1 MKGVSRGRRT
11 ALALLE
17 AVERGRRLDVAWEE
31 EARGLPDQDRGW
43 VHEAAFGTVRLRGRL
58 DHLLDLHLDRGIVS
72 LPSSL
77 LPVLRLGA
85 YQLLYMDGVPD
96 YAAVSQAVSQAR
108 EGHGRR
114 MGGLVNAVLRSL
126 AREGGEAHRFPSL
139 DDDPEGHLAT
149 WGSHPRWL
157 VRRWLERFGVSD
169 TRALVEANNRIPDL
183 YLRPLRDPVG
193 QALEALAEA
202 GIPADAGPP
211 GSGTVRLG
219 PGVDPREALERVPGI
234 IQDPGA
240 AWVVAWCGMV
250 EHLRLADLCAAPGGK
265 ALALAASGAR
275 VVASDPSVVRLR
287 RVADGAGRL
296 GLQVPLVV
304 ARGEAPPFGPTDVVL
319 VDAPCSG
326 TGTLRRHPDARWRLT
341 AEGVRELTLLQD
353 RILDGAASVVRTGGL
368 LVYSTC
374 TLEPEENEG
383 RIQAFLQR
391 HPGFIVEEGPSRDP
405 GPEVDGETPGAD
417 LPTKVRDGPW
427 LRVLPQRTGT
437 DGSFA
442 ARLRRR
448 R

>member
-11 ALALLE
+11 AVALLE

-31 EARGLPDQDRGW
+31 EARTLPDRDRKW
-43 VHEAAFGTVRLRGRL
+43 VHEVTFGTVRLRGRL
-58 DHLLDLHLDRGIVS
+58 DHLLGLHLDRGIAS
-72 LPSSL
+72 LPPSL

-85 YQLLYMDGVPD
+85 YQLLYMGGVPD

-108 EGHGRR
+108 EGHGPR
-114 MGGLVNAVLRSL
+114 MGGLANGVLRSL
-126 AREGGEAHRFPSL
+126 ARQGGEVDRFPSL
-139 DDDPEGHLAT
+139 QEDPEGHLAT

-157 VRRWLERFGVSD
+157 VRRWLERFGVTD

-183 YLRPLRDPVG
+183 YLRPLRDPLS
-193 QALEALAEA
+193 QALDVLTEA
-202 GIPADAGPP
+202 GIPADAGPQ

-219 PGVDPREALERVPGI
+219 RGVAPGEALERVPGI

-250 EHLRLADLCAAPGGK
+250 ENLGLADLCAAPGGK
-265 ALALAASGAR
+265 ALALAARGAR

-287 RVADGAGRL
+287 RVADGAARL

-304 ARGEAPPFGPTDVVL
+304 ARGEAPPFRPTDLVL

-341 AEGVRELTLLQD
+341 AEAVGEMTLLQD
-353 RILDGAASVVRTGGL
+353 RILDGAASVVRPGGL

-374 TLEPEENEG
+374 TLEPEENED

-391 HPGFIVEEGPSRDP
+391 HPGFIVEEGPGRIQ
-405 GPEVDGETPGAD
+405 GAAVAGETPATD
-417 LPTKVRDGPW
+417 LPEEVRDGPW
-427 LRVLPQRTGT
+427 LRVLPHRTGT